1 MLGEA
6 FSSSA
11 AVRPKAA
18 PSRPL
23 AIKRYRKLKVIE
35 MELRTVK
42 LGSSPSSC
50 APCSVTCDGYSSTK
64 NLCTLTD

>member
-6 FSSSA
+6 LRSRA
-11 AVRPKAA
+11 AVKPKAE

-23 AIKRYRKLKVIE
+23 ATNRYRKLKVISTAV
-35 MELRTVK
+35 RTVR

-50 APCSVTCDGYSSTK
+50 TQST
-64 NLCTLTD
+64 TG

>member
-6 FSSSA
+6 LSSKA

-23 AIKRYRKLKVIE
+23 ATKRYRKLKVIA
-35 MELRTVK
+35 MEVRTVR

-50 APCSVTCDGYSSTK
+50 TPGMFNTHV
-64 NLCTLTD
+64 

>member
-11 AVRPKAA
+11 ATRPNAD
-18 PSRPL
+18 PSTPL
-23 AIKRYRKLKVIE
+23 ATKRYRKLKVIE
-35 MELRTVK
+35 MVLQTVK

-50 APCSVTCDGYSSTK
+50 TPCLITCDNYTSTK
-64 NLCTLTD
+64 ILPD

>member
-6 FSSSA
+6 LSSSA

-23 AIKRYRKLKVIE
+23 ATKRYRKLKVITKV
-35 MELRTVK
+35 LRTVK
-42 LGSSPSSC
+42 LGSSPSSWR
-50 APCSVTCDGYSSTK
+50 DYR
-64 NLCTLTD
+64 